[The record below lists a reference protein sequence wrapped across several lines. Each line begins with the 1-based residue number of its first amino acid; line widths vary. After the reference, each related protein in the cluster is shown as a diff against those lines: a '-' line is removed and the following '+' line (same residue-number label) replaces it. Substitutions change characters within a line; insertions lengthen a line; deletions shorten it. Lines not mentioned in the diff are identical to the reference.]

1 MPVRIP
7 AARSTELF
15 TFAGA
20 GAFVLA
26 PLYMLMPGATE
37 RMATQT
43 ARWAPRWERNISYF
57 TAPVE
62 RTTQRIA
69 PPVERTVKRID
80 SRLPL
85 DRVARGV
92 DSRIRRGIDRA
103 GGFVGWAPPRRA

>member
-1 MPVRIP
+1 MPIRIP
-7 AARSTELF
+7 AARSTELY

-62 RTTQRIA
+62 RTTQRIT
-69 PPVERTVKRID
+69 PPVERTVRRIE

-85 DRVARGV
+85 GSVARGV
-92 DSRIRRGIDRA
+92 DSRIRRGMTR
-103 GGFVGWAPPRRA
+103 FGWAPPPRSA